1 MDAQITRTL
10 KFSRAAIEDAAALIA
25 GGGCVAVPTET
36 VYGLAADATN
46 GAAVAGIY
54 EAKGRPSF
62 NPLIVHVLDVKAA
75 MKLAAFDKRAE
86 TLAAAFWP
94 GPLTLV
100 LPLRASSGIAS
111 LVTAGLETIAIRVPA
126 HRAMRA
132 LLEATGKPL
141 AAPSANASGSISPTR
156 ARHVR
161 ASLNGRIPLI
171 VSDGPTSQGIESTIL
186 RQVFGATRI
195 LRHGP
200 VTADQVLN
208 ALSDGKRVDRFDAVE
223 ENPDRIEAPGQLSA
237 HYAPRKT
244 LRIDAPNASD
254 DEWFIGFGSIAGDD
268 TLSASGDLT
277 EAATRLF
284 DQLHRADGS
293 RKARIAVAP
302 VPDQGIGEAINDRL
316 RRAAFT
322 SLQGPFQQAET
333 DGR

>member
-10 KFSRAAIEDAAALIA
+10 KFSRSAIAEAAGLIA
-25 GGGCVAVPTET
+25 DGQCVAVPTET

-46 GAAVAGIY
+46 GAAVAGVY

-62 NPLIVHVLDVKAA
+62 NPLIVHVLNMEAA
-75 MKLAAFDKRAE
+75 MTLAAFDKRAE
-86 TLAAAFWP
+86 TLAAVFWP

-156 ARHVR
+156 AQHVR

-171 VSDGPTSQGIESTIL
+171 VSDGPTAQGIESTIV
-186 RQVFGATRI
+186 RQVFGTTRI

-200 VTADQVLN
+200 VTADQVLA
-208 ALSDGKRVDRFDAVE
+208 ALSDGKRVDRFDAAE
-223 ENPDRIEAPGQLSA
+223 EGPDRIEAPGQLSA
-237 HYAPRKT
+237 HYAPRKP

-268 TLSASGDLT
+268 TLSATGDLT

-293 RKARIAVAP
+293 RKPRIAVAP

-322 SLQGPFQQAET
+322 K
-333 DGR
+333 R